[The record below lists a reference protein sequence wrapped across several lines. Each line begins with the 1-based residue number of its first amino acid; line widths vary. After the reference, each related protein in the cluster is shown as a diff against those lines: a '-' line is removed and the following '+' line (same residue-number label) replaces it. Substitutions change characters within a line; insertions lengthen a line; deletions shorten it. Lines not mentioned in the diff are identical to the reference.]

1 MHRQQNDRFLRDPDG
16 LAKGDNFMP
25 ERSVQEIRKELE
37 RLMLKQIDMLKKEA
51 FVGLT
56 KQELREQ
63 YELLKQIR
71 ETSAD
76 YVAALKRITD

>member
-1 MHRQQNDRFLRDPDG
+1 
-16 LAKGDNFMP
+16 MP
-25 ERSVQEIRKELE
+25 ERSILEIREELE
-37 RLMLKQIDMLKKEA
+37 WLMMKQIDILKRQA

-56 KQELREQ
+56 QQELREQ

>member
-1 MHRQQNDRFLRDPDG
+1 M
-16 LAKGDNFMP
+16 M
-25 ERSVQEIRKELE
+25 
-37 RLMLKQIDMLKKEA
+37 KQIDILKRQA

-56 KQELREQ
+56 QQELREQ